1 MTEQIDSCERIVDDA
16 MTELVLEFPIYAQ
29 LIARIG
35 VKIVEIESEKHIAW
49 TNGKAIFVN
58 RYYVER
64 CNRYPKREDKDGNII
79 DVTIGFRQMVF
90 ILAHELSH
98 LLLESY
104 NRAKPMGVDY
114 ESTSEESKQKRD
126 LWNCATDYEI
136 NSNLHNNEETDQSGH
151 TESKEVGRMPEFVLY
166 ESKYRNKIAEDI
178 YEDLQQ
184 QAKQQQQQG
193 NQGNNGQGGSNG
205 NGGGSGNN
213 SNDNSNGPG
222 SFSDDDTPRYVDFDL
237 DKHEPI
243 TDEATKNEIIAKIA
257 DVCGNRTQGV
267 GSSALDRII
276 QRVFKKE
283 PFNWRKA
290 LAKYIRGWMKDNYT
304 WNKPSRAGIA
314 NNIILPSQGKT
325 PKMHIAV
332 AIDTSGSMSD
342 KDIQYAFNEIFHL
355 LSSYKFTITII
366 QCDAK
371 INRVDFISKKR
382 DLKDINIQGRGGTC
396 FTPVFEY
403 LNNIK
408 NGTRPDILVYF
419 TDGYGERYIDK
430 NLMNSLRT
438 LKTIFVIC
446 NNQKMTDEET
456 RNTLSCKE
464 QFKDILPLYTK
475 EQF

>member
-178 YEDLQQ
+178 YEDLRQ

-193 NQGNNGQGGSNG
+193 NQGNTGQGGSNG

-276 QRVFKKE
+276 QRVFKQE

-332 AIDTSGSMSD
+332 AIDTSGSVGNNELTTLLNHLFTILQVYKDFQVDVWCVSTQVHEDTFMTFTSQNKSKLSEYQIKSDGGTDLCTCFDFINEKYPVKKPDVFLLMSD
-342 KDIQYAFNEIFHL
+342 FYDSLDGN
-355 LSSYKFTITII
+355 T
-366 QCDAK
+366 
-371 INRVDFISKKR
+371 
-382 DLKDINIQGRGGTC
+382 DLYVKYPCIWFVIDHEGFR
-396 FTPVFEY
+396 PPK
-403 LNNIK
+403 NIK
-408 NGTRPDILVYF
+408 AVTYYVTLQ
-419 TDGYGERYIDK
+419 DG
-430 NLMNSLRT
+430 
-438 LKTIFVIC
+438 
-446 NNQKMTDEET
+446 KM
-456 RNTLSCKE
+456 
-464 QFKDILPLYTK
+464 
-475 EQF
+475 

>member
-178 YEDLQQ
+178 YEDLRQ

-193 NQGNNGQGGSNG
+193 NQGNTGQGGSNG

-276 QRVFKKE
+276 QRVFKQE

-332 AIDTSGSMSD
+332 AIDTSGSVGNNELTTLLNHLFTILQVYKDFQVDVWCVSTQVHEDTFMTFTSQNKSKLSEYQIKSDGGTDLRTCFDFINEKYPVKKPDVFLLMSD
-342 KDIQYAFNEIFHL
+342 FYDSLDGN
-355 LSSYKFTITII
+355 T
-366 QCDAK
+366 
-371 INRVDFISKKR
+371 
-382 DLKDINIQGRGGTC
+382 DLYVKYPCIWFVIDHEGFR
-396 FTPVFEY
+396 PPK
-403 LNNIK
+403 NIK
-408 NGTRPDILVYF
+408 AVTYYVTLQ
-419 TDGYGERYIDK
+419 DG
-430 NLMNSLRT
+430 
-438 LKTIFVIC
+438 
-446 NNQKMTDEET
+446 KM
-456 RNTLSCKE
+456 
-464 QFKDILPLYTK
+464 
-475 EQF
+475 